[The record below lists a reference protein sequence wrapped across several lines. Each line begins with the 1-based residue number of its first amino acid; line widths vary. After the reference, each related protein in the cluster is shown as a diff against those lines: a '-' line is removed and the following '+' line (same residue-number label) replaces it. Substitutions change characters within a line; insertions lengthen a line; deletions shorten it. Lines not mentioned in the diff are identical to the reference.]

1 MMNMHFGEEKK
12 NMLSNGYSNLMRR
25 KKGTKKKKDSSFA
38 YFYRM
43 KQLFWGK
50 IVLKNDLHKK
60 DCATQFRS
68 CTLMYI

>member
-1 MMNMHFGEEKK
+1 MQFGEEKK
-12 NMLSNGYSNLMRR
+12 YVKQWIFKFDEEK
-25 KKGTKKKKDSSFA
+25 KKGGKKKDSSFT